1 MALSASRV
9 GAVGHCALWGGAL
22 LGIYIAKARR
32 VGTSGGLLPRKYV
45 VKN

>member
-9 GAVGHCALWGGAL
+9 GAVGDAPFGGTL

>member
-9 GAVGHCALWGGAL
+9 GAAGHCALWGAL